1 MRGAGWRG
9 AVAAAVLTGAVI
21 LPAAAGEPGRYTMLS
36 TADGALRL
44 DTETGAVSH
53 CSRKGGGW
61 VCESVADDRL
71 ALQREIDRLAREND
85 NLRDELVTLQARLAP
100 APESGTAEP
109 APEPQQSEAG
119 AEAPQ
124 AKPGPQAEGDGDSAL
139 PPSEEMDKL
148 VAFFERMARR
158 LHDMMEQLKE
168 RERAPQQERL

>member
-9 AVAAAVLTGAVI
+9 AAAAAILTGAVI
-21 LPAAAGEPGRYTMLS
+21 LPAAAGEPGRYTMLP

-53 CSRKGGGW
+53 CARKGGGW

-85 NLRDELVTLQARLAP
+85 NLRDELAALQANLSP
-100 APESGTAEP
+100 VPEGGTAAP
-109 APEPQQSEAG
+109 APEPQQPEAG
-119 AEAPQ
+119 AEAPE
-124 AKPGPQAEGDGDSAL
+124 AKPAPKAEGDGVRL
-139 PPSEEMDKL
+139 PNQEDMDKL
-148 VAFFERMARR
+148 VSFFERMARR

-168 RERAPQQERL
+168 RQSQPQQERL